1 MAACTKRAAEP
12 AKFISFSRMTASQLR
27 CCNRPLSCSSP
38 PDRAWDRLALFP
50 FPFLIFAR
58 PRYTPAPNP
67 TVLRSGPKE
76 ALSLFRLWRSV
87 RCSTFRSQWEA
98 VQVEGDPCQQ
108 SCTRPCTNVVPV
120 EILRSLHHL
129 ARNGGNTILLKLG
142 KIQSDHWM
150 DRSRPRMITGSKRS
164 VRITEE
170 GHRKGRSHEER

>member
-1 MAACTKRAAEP
+1 VAACTKRAAEP
-12 AKFISFSRMTASQLR
+12 AKFISFSRMAASQLR
-27 CCNRPLSCSSP
+27 HCNRPLSRSSP
-38 PDRAWDRLALFP
+38 PDRAWDRLALLA

-58 PRYTPAPNP
+58 ATIHTAPNP

-76 ALSLFRLWRSV
+76 ALSLFRPWRSV
-87 RCSTFRSQWEA
+87 RCSTIRSQWES

-120 EILRSLHHL
+120 EILRSLHH
-129 ARNGGNTILLKLG
+129 AHNGGNTIFAQAWQF
-142 KIQSDHWM
+142 QSDHWM

-170 GHRKGRSHEER
+170 GQRKGRSDEER